1 MDWYYKKGV
10 GQERIGP
17 LSDEAIRAMAERGD
31 IKPDVLLWHA
41 GMADWTAARDIPGVI
56 TPPNTRV
63 GPPPAPPATW
73 VPSTRT
79 KGPADHDGVAA
90 DEAAVPV
97 AGPWARFWARSLDMA
112 LSVSLLGFVIGA
124 IFPSIAEPG
133 SALEGQQGDLI
144 LGLALLPLSMVVDA
158 GIHTIFGN
166 TLGKWIAGLRV
177 LSSDGRK
184 LPFKDYLWRNLGVYV
199 QGYGLGLPL
208 VSLVTLIYSW
218 NKARKGEDLGW
229 DASKNRACFGI
240 NTSLVRNFVTA
251 FIWIA
256 LIFGLNALG
265 SIEAYQSYQ

>member
-17 LSDEAIRAMAERGD
+17 LSEEAIRAMAERGD
-31 IKPDVLLWHA
+31 IKPDALLWHA
-41 GMADWTAARDIPGVI
+41 GMADWTAAKDIPGVI

-63 GPPPAPPATW
+63 GAPPAPPVTS

-79 KGPADHDGVAA
+79 KGPPAGDGLAGEAVAS
-90 DEAAVPV
+90 PV

-112 LSVSLLGFVIGA
+112 LSVSVLAFFIGA
-124 IFPSIAEPG
+124 IAPSFAEPG
-133 SALEGQQGDLI
+133 GVFEGQQGDLI

-158 GIHTIFGN
+158 GIYTAFGN
-166 TLGKWIAGLRV
+166 TLGKWIAGLKV
-177 LSSDGRK
+177 LSSEGRK

-218 NKARKGEDLGW
+218 NKAGKGEDLGW
-229 DASKNRACFGI
+229 DRSKNRRCFGI
-240 NTSLVRNFVTA
+240 NSSLVRNFVTA
-251 FIWIA
+251 AVWIVLLFA
-256 LIFGLNALG
+256 LNALD